1 MRKQLSLWIT
11 ALLLA
16 SCTSQPTAPCA
27 PPALPG
33 GHSTVASVGSAAPKT
48 PAAEHHASG
57 KPEIRYY
64 EIADA

>member
-1 MRKQLSLWIT
+1 MRMQPSLWIT
-11 ALLLA
+11 PLLFA
-16 SCTSQPTAPCA
+16 SCTSQPTAPSA

-48 PAAEHHASG
+48 PAAQPHASG

-64 EIADA
+64 EIADT